1 MYVHSI
7 DESDRCMCPIPPVPA
22 SFCGLRGT
30 AWYLLAVCASG
41 PSHMQYMQPSWDCYH
56 PNSLWPSWGP
66 LFAGALHC
74 QSQTTCL
81 CPSVASCG
89 LVWLVVRK
97 ALGDV
102 SGWWRVQRQEPY
114 KEGNWHILWYAH
126 NDLATEWRKIILDF
140 ALLELDVEWS
150 RDILLLQRV

>member
-89 LVWLVVRK
+89 LVWLIVRK

-102 SGWWRVQRQEPY
+102 SGWWRVQRQ
-114 KEGNWHILWYAH
+114 
-126 NDLATEWRKIILDF
+126 DLETPLNNAKDLLNY
-140 ALLELDVEWS
+140 LLELCVMEVKQFFM
-150 RDILLLQRV
+150 ILRSPHIA